1 MFENFPHSDLTLVST
16 AGLQAKLKGIIAGDD
31 QIVVPDASASID
43 IGDEI
48 RRSLPNGKDETFEV
62 VDPIFQEAFG
72 GIPAHYQ
79 VKVRKKG
86 LLPAGGG
93 GNYTINVSGS
103 NSRVNIHSQDNSNNV
118 ANDLKV
124 FEDARAAVLAQLPD
138 NDQRAQIILNLDAAK
153 ASAGNSDSYRAA
165 YQKLISSAA
174 DHITILAPFLPM
186 LTSFLG

>member
-1 MFENFPHSDLTLVST
+1 MFKNFPQSDLTLVST
-16 AGLQAKLKGIIAGDD
+16 AGLEAKLKGIVAED
-31 QIVVPDASASID
+31 QIVVPDVSASID

-62 VDPIFQEAFG
+62 MDPVFQEAFG

-86 LLPAGGG
+86 LLPTGSG

-103 NSRVNIHSQDNSNNV
+103 NSRVNIHSQDNSRNF

-124 FEDARAAVLAQLPD
+124 FEDARAAVLAHLPD
-138 NDQRAQIILNLDAAK
+138 NDQRAQIVRALDAAK
-153 ASAGNSDSYRAA
+153 AATGDPDSYRAA

-174 DHITILAPFLPM
+174 DHMTVLAPFLPM